1 MKQLF
6 LTVAVYTLTALST
19 YGQTPTA
26 PPTTSPCTLKIAQAP
41 AVRGVKLGMKI
52 DEVLALFP
60 GSAEND
66 GIKLSIRKPDDY
78 PNLGVVGIT
87 VFPSQYST
95 KDRFAGI
102 GGFNFLF
109 LDGRIAEYEVGYQGP
124 PGGPTWPRVDDF
136 IAKLADTF
144 GLPPA
149 TDWIANQNLSSHKT
163 LKCDGFQ
170 LQASAAGSAGRLT
183 VSTPDLPHKKQQE
196 RRATF
201 EEKLRREF
209 KP

>member
-1 MKQLF
+1 MKRIF
-6 LTVAVYTLTALST
+6 LAAICTLTALSA
-19 YGQTPTA
+19 YGQAQTA
-26 PPTTSPCTLKIAQAP
+26 PPAISPCTLNIAKAP
-41 AVRGVKLGMKI
+41 AIRGVKLGMKT

-66 GIKLSIRKPDDY
+66 GIKSSIRKPDDY
-78 PNLGVVGIT
+78 PNCGVVGIT

-102 GGFNFLF
+102 GDFSFLF
-109 LDGRIAEYEVGYQGP
+109 LDGRIAEYRVAYQGP
-124 PGGPTWPRVDDF
+124 PSGPTWYRVDDF

-149 TDWIANQNLSSHKT
+149 SDWTADQNLSSRKT

-170 LQASAAGSAGRLT
+170 LQAVGSGSLT
-183 VSTPDLPHKKQQE
+183 VSTPEPPYKKQWE
-196 RRATF
+196 RRAAY
-201 EEKLRREF
+201 EEKLRRDF